1 MTPKANL
8 ITPNGYRLLKEEE
21 DYLWRV
27 ERHEITKKVTWAAGL
42 GDRSD
47 NADYQTN
54 KRRLRQIHSRVRFL
68 RKRMEALTVVTPS
81 PEQVGKVYFGA
92 WVTLETDEGEVKKV
106 QIVGSDEIYK
116 HTSPCSIDSP
126 LARAMVGKTI
136 DDEAV
141 VNMPNG
147 PIYYTIL
154 AIEYD
159 QY

>member
-1 MTPKANL
+1 MTQKANL

-21 DYLWRV
+21 NYLWRV
-27 ERHEITKKVTWAAGL
+27 ERHEITKKVRWAAGL

-68 RKRMEALTVVTPS
+68 RKRMETLTVVAPS
-81 PEQVGKVYFGA
+81 PEQAGKVYFGA
-92 WVTLETDEGEVKKV
+92 WVTIQNEDGEVKKI

-116 HTSPCSIDSP
+116 HTAPCSIDSP
-126 LARAMVGKTI
+126 LARAMVGKCV
-136 DDEAV
+136 DDEV
-141 VNMPNG
+141 MVSMPDG
-147 PIYYTIL
+147 PIYYTIM

-159 QY
+159 N